1 MKGRFGTPMEISKLL
16 IMFIEAVAEF
26 FTYFYFFKKILHASV
41 TTSKFRLIT
50 SLILVPLWLLLYNY
64 TLFPS
69 AFASILIIFLLFTE
83 KWYFTL
89 CWAFVHT
96 LLLNIVSNG
105 IFYLLCIVTGKIR
118 EDSYALPSAFITFIL
133 IYTAIF
139 LLAKKIPE
147 NTKLFRNLSWQG
159 YCLIS
164 FVVII
169 DFFLSSVSGLLLVI
183 NINQRGRHLMIL
195 AILVLI
201 LMSILLLIL
210 YFRLRH
216 YHAVL
221 QERDAVNLELLQLEA
236 EHYKELQKKN
246 EDLRAFRHDY
256 NSHITALQGLSNAQD
271 QTGLKAYID
280 TLTDIK
286 EQVYYVVTNQ
296 PVADAIISHFYE
308 KAPADTHFEADGKF
322 PEDFFLADTDL
333 CIILSNL
340 LKNAVEAL
348 WRLPEETEKR
358 LSLSLHAH
366 AEYVTILIENT
377 SGTYPEGTLSQ
388 LPTTKTDAAHH
399 GFGLKNVQSV
409 VDRYDGKLDLQ
420 YQNGIFTACVYLH
433 HI

>member
-1 MKGRFGTPMEISKLL
+1 MDLSRMIIIIIK
-16 IMFIEAVAEF
+16 AVIEF
-26 FTYFYFFKKILHASV
+26 FTYFFLFKQVLHS
-41 TTSKFRLIT
+41 SIT
-50 SLILVPLWLLLYNY
+50 SSRLRQIISLLLIPTWFFLYY
-64 TLFPS
+64 TTLLPP

-105 IFYLLCIVTGKIR
+105 IFYLLCIATGKIR

-133 IYTAIF
+133 IYAAIF

-147 NTKLFRNLSWQG
+147 NTKLFRSLSWQG

-201 LMSILLLIL
+201 LMSILLLVL

-308 KAPADTHFEADGKF
+308 KAPADTLFEADGKF

-377 SGTYPEGTLSQ
+377 SGPYPEGTLSQ

-420 YQNGIFTACVYLH
+420 YQSGIFTACVYLH